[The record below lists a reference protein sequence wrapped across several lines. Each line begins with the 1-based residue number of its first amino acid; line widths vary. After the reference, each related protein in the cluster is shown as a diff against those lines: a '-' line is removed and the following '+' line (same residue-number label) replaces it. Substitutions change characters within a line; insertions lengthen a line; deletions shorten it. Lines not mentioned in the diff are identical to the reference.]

1 MKEKIKLKGQLKS
14 YLRWPLIMTVLLII
28 MNVMLYMVEVKA
40 GAIATGFTA
49 VYIVAAVLLYF
60 HRRPSILNELIS
72 FATQYGQVQK
82 NLMQSFA
89 LPYALLDA
97 DGKILWM
104 NDEFLFLTGKE
115 KRYRK
120 FIGNIFPEV
129 TSEKL
134 PLPDEVRDLEIV
146 YQEHSYRLNMKRVE
160 IQELLDASGIVEADK
175 DRSYLISMYLFDETE
190 LKRYIRQKDEEKLV
204 TGLLYLDNYEEA
216 LESMEEVRSSLLI
229 ALIDRKINKYFASI
243 DGVVKKLEKDKY
255 FLVMRKKSLDIL
267 KEKKFS
273 ILEEVKTVNIGNEM
287 AVTISI
293 GIGMNAD
300 TYAHTSEYARIAMEL
315 ALGRGGDQVV
325 VKDGNNI
332 TYYGGKSQMMEKTTR
347 VKARVKAHAL
357 KEFMSSKD
365 KVVVMGHKITDV
377 DTFGAAIGIYR
388 AAKTLEKKAYIVIN
402 TPTSSIRPLM
412 DGFLHS
418 QEYDSR
424 MFVNSHEAK
433 EIVDDNTVVVVVDTN
448 RPNYTECE
456 ELLSMTKTIVVLDH
470 HRQGKDVIQNAVLSY
485 IEPYAS
491 SACEM
496 VAEILQYFADGIR
509 IRNIEA
515 DSIYAG
521 IMIDT
526 NNFLTKTGVRTFEA
540 AAFLRRCGADVT
552 RVRKLFRE
560 NVEDYRAKGE
570 AIRNAELFREH
581 FAISVC
587 PSEGLESP
595 TVVGAQAA
603 NELLNVIGV
612 RASFVL
618 TDYRNTLYI
627 SARSIDEINVQVIME
642 RLGGGGHLNI
652 AGAQLEHYSIA
663 EATDTLK
670 RTLQK
675 MLDEGDI

>member
-40 GAIATGFTA
+40 GVIATGFTA

-104 NDEFLFLTGKE
+104 NDEFLFITGKE

-175 DRSYLISMYLFDETE
+175 DRSYLISVYLFDETE

-456 ELLSMTKTIVVLDH
+456 ELLTMTKTIVVLDH

-618 TDYRNTLYI
+618 TDYRNTIYI
-627 SARSIDEINVQVIME
+627 SARSIDEINVQIIME

-670 RTLQK
+670 QTLQK